1 MNIFGKY
8 LIGIWYEYQN
18 VQWQAILGL
27 TSTFGFMI
35 QPHISS
41 LLNSIKYPFLVSRR
55 QREPR
60 GRQMLGLAAQYS
72 QELSRIN
79 VSNFHGKCRL
89 FLPSLSISIGIMA
102 ATCCP
107 CRRGGVPDEAEKIEI
122 WHKSQPHWAINRGMG
137 TLWTYSYETSTYMF
151 QGLIL
156 IEQMKNSPK
165 VLHHVSSWWQES
177 SETYKLLRSQL
188 ENIQGL

>member
-1 MNIFGKY
+1 MEKDNHKQYKYLLGYQVWIFIGFSSMNIFGKY

-60 GRQMLGLAAQYS
+60 GRQMLGLAAQHS

-102 ATCCP
+102 ATWCP
-107 CRRGGVPDEAEKIEI
+107 SRRGGVPDEAEKIEI

-137 TLWTYSYETSTYMF
+137 TLRTYSDETSICFKDYKYFTISLKNFF
-151 QGLIL
+151 QFL
-156 IEQMKNSPK
+156 
-165 VLHHVSSWWQES
+165 
-177 SETYKLLRSQL
+177 
-188 ENIQGL
+188 

>member
-1 MNIFGKY
+1 
-8 LIGIWYEYQN
+8 
-18 VQWQAILGL
+18 
-27 TSTFGFMI
+27 MI

-60 GRQMLGLAAQYS
+60 GRQMLGLAAQHS

-122 WHKSQPHWAINRGMG
+122 WHKSRPHWAINRGMG
-137 TLWTYSYETSTYMF
+137 TLRTYSDETSICFKDYKYFTISLKKFF
-151 QGLIL
+151 QLFSVTEEIDACPEKSTLNELSANSFAFIFRNSASIL
-156 IEQMKNSPK
+156 DNSESFLLLCVTQFLNRRIENQ
-165 VLHHVSSWWQES
+165 
-177 SETYKLLRSQL
+177 
-188 ENIQGL
+188 